1 MKDKEYINTSEGFI
15 SEILRKQEA
24 LEPAVDDMRQRLN
37 EVIASHQLTANGV
50 IAVLAKLSAAY
61 VHRLQKE
68 LKYPPET
75 EDTVTNLFLADFQL
89 DLDLFELQDLQRQMK
104 KDWN

>member
-1 MKDKEYINTSEGFI
+1 MKDKEFIDTPEDFINEVQ
-15 SEILRKQEA
+15 RKQEA

-37 EVIASHQLTANGV
+37 EVIASHQLRANGV
-50 IAVLAKLSAAY
+50 LGVLAKLSAAY

-75 EDTVTNLFLADFQL
+75 EDTVTNLFLADFHL
-89 DLDLFELQDLQRQMK
+89 NLKLFKIADLQREMK

>member
-1 MKDKEYINTSEGFI
+1 MKDKEYINTSEDFI
-15 SEILRKQEA
+15 NEVQRKQEA

-37 EVIASHQLTANGV
+37 EVIASHQLRANGV
-50 IAVLAKLSAAY
+50 LGVLAKLSAAY
-61 VHRLQKE
+61 VRRIQIDY
-68 LKYPPET
+68 KYPPEKK
-75 EDTVTNLFLADFQL
+75 DTVTNLFLAGFQL